1 MIFFSIGLPSRFA
14 EWCDLLASR
23 LAKEALGA
31 SDLVSANN
39 LEEIGLAAVKS
50 QSEHLVISARQL
62 TADLQGALAA
72 AACGFIIALDDP
84 RAALQNLVVGNG
96 IEWMAATR
104 ATATSCASMLAYAL
118 MPRALVLRANQDGRD
133 PVATAGAIARCFGF
147 ELDAAQIAS
156 CAASLPQFDAD
167 GPGTGAD
174 PWWDDADPAH
184 REIASGALNGYAD
197 YFSGHGLS
205 EIIWSRE
212 LFFVSDDPP
221 QPANRVVDLAG
232 EIRNLLFGPYIAL
245 PPGGWNGAVNFAV
258 SKEAAG
264 MNFRIE
270 VLAGPRCVILAQT
283 NITPD
288 KRGLCLASLAFTV
301 DASTDQPI
309 QLRVANLLPASSGRL
324 AFGQVVLTTQ
334 TSAHV
339 EIPAELSTALG
350 L

>member
-23 LAKEALGA
+23 LTKAALGA

-50 QSEHLVISARQL
+50 QGEHLVISARHL

-72 AACGFIIALDDP
+72 TACGFIIALDDP

-96 IEWMAATR
+96 IEWTAATR

-147 ELDAAQIAS
+147 ELDGAEIAS
-156 CAASLPQFDAD
+156 CAASLPQCDAD
-167 GPGTGAD
+167 APGTGAD
-174 PWWDDADPAH
+174 PWWDDADPSH
-184 REIASGALNGYAD
+184 REIASGALTGYAD
-197 YFSGHGLS
+197 HFSGHGLS
-205 EIIWSRE
+205 EIIWRRE
-212 LFFVSDDPP
+212 LFFVNDDPP

-245 PPGGWNGAVNFAV
+245 PPGGWNGTVNFAV

-264 MNFRIE
+264 MNFGIE
-270 VLAGPRCVILAQT
+270 VLAGPRCAILAQT
-283 NITPD
+283 TIAPD
-288 KRGLCLASLAFTV
+288 DQGLCRAMLTFTV
-301 DASTDQPI
+301 ENSTDQPI
-309 QLRVANLLPASSGRL
+309 SFRIANLQPASSGRL
-324 AFGQVVLTTQ
+324 ALGQVELSLQ
-334 TSAHV
+334 TAARAA
-339 EIPAELSTALG
+339 IPVELSTALG